1 VADNELDSLELK
13 IQANA
18 TQANN
23 ALDKLVKN
31 LENLSSSLGVINNAN
46 LAGFASGVKN
56 ITNAMQGIK
65 SVSTADFTRLSKGIQ
80 KISSVDT
87 AAINKA
93 STAMAYLGKSFNS
106 MQATNEATKQI
117 TELVTGIKQLGY
129 ASAAKAIDNIPKLSS
144 AMKQLMQELSKAPQV
159 SQNLIDMT
167 NALANLSRTGASS
180 GRAATSLS
188 KNFLN
193 VSSSANSATK
203 SSWSLASAFGKLY
216 ASYWLVFRAINKLGD
231 SINIASSLTEVEN
244 VVRTT
249 FGNYENLV
257 DDMAKTSIQDF
268 GMSELSVKQYSSR
281 FQAMGVAMGFS
292 QKKMADMSI
301 ELTKLT
307 ADMASFYDVEQS
319 DVARNLQAIF
329 TGETEP
335 LRKYGLDLTQATLKE
350 WALKNGLDANISS
363 MTQAEKT
370 MLRYKYVMANTVAAQ
385 GDFAKTADT
394 WHNQTVILKQSFQE
408 LAGIIGTSLINAFK
422 PFLSGLNFAM
432 TQVINFAETV
442 TNALGAIF
450 GWKFEVTNKGIAD
463 DWSDAA
469 DSADD
474 IADSTGNAAKN
485 VEKLNKGVRQ
495 FDELKLITTPDSS
508 SGNGKKGSGTGAAS
522 ADGASGGLVKVD
534 TIWKDYKSQIK
545 NLRELGE
552 YIGNTLTDTLNSIDW
567 DSVYAGARNFG
578 KGLADFLNGLI
589 SPELFG
595 AVGRTIAGALN
606 TAVYTA
612 LSFGETFDWENLGF
626 SIATGI
632 NQFFE
637 TFDFASTA
645 KAINKWVQGIY
656 DTIKTAIK
664 NIKWSK
670 VLEGIATLIGDVELK
685 TVAIIIGA
693 VLLKKYFKL
702 EIAKNILKGIATSI
716 SQSIAK
722 SLAAKMGVEIAQNAG
737 ISKALTAGIKKSIGN
752 IDYGGLSKTL
762 SSLMSTKLKATI
774 GIAGIAT
781 EFLTVATV
789 FEKIGEGA
797 NFTVG
802 MLAKVAAGAGVAAA
816 ALKLIGLSTPWTA
829 AIVGITGVVAAIA
842 GIGIGYAKAQSE
854 VVSANTIISDSV
866 LATAESLNSTIQS
879 SKDQLNSVG
888 DTYAGVKSVADKY
901 FELADNFDNL
911 TDSQK
916 EMLIAYANYIVEQC
930 PELADSIDTVTGE
943 FKGQKEEAYN
953 TISALEAYA
962 KAAAMQDVL
971 KDLYKQEI
979 DIGNQLKENNE
990 KYNKAESIIY
1000 EYVKE
1005 LTGMSKQAFDSAYEI
1020 SGLGDAFDVLSG
1032 LLDDPMRKTSDFTKT
1047 SYDLR
1052 KELGLNSQETW
1063 QLANDNRELKESYEK
1078 CENAIANAA
1087 TEAAN
1092 CKNEYNNLT
1101 QQQNDTADSS
1111 DNLRDT
1117 MQQNN
1122 EQIRESVQQ
1131 SMYDIE
1137 KNVAEKSGEST
1148 EDISNFYNKASETFS
1163 RLGVVGTDGGTKL
1176 YNGFTT
1182 TTSGLPG
1189 YNSAIFDNIQQ
1200 TAISKALDTGS
1211 KAGENLV
1218 DTYKKNI
1225 DGVPNTTAVAF
1236 LSIID
1241 AVNAGEI
1248 GSDVGADLM
1257 NNLADTISSKAWKV
1271 HDALTNAIQ
1280 TNYKLELET
1289 DGNYSTGDPFSTG
1302 FSRLNVKEIPK
1313 RAKGGYLPQK
1323 YSICIAGEN
1332 GIPEIAGTVGG
1343 KSAVAGGAEITG
1355 IKDSIYDTSQ
1365 REIALLRQQN
1375 QLLQGILNKDLSIS
1389 QNDIGSSARKYAR
1402 EYFKRTGKPAFDY

>member
-1 VADNELDSLELK
+1 MADNELDSLKLTIK
-13 IQANA
+13 ANA
-18 TQANN
+18 TDANN
-23 ALDKLVKN
+23 ALDKLVEN
-31 LENLSSSLGVINNAN
+31 LKNLSSSLGVINNVN
-46 LAGFASGVKN
+46 FSNFSNGVKN
-56 ITNAMQGIK
+56 ITDAMQGMK
-65 SVSTADFTRLSKGIQ
+65 NVSKADFTRLSEGMK
-80 KISSVDT
+80 KISSIDT

-93 STAMAYLGKSFNS
+93 SAAMTYLGKSFNS
-106 MQATNEATKQI
+106 MQATSEATKQI

-257 DDMAKTSIQDF
+257 DDMAKTSIRDF

-307 ADMASFYDVEQS
+307 ADMASFYDMEQS

-422 PFLSGLNFAM
+422 PFLSGLNFGM

-722 SLAAKMGVEIAQNAG
+722 SLATKMGVEIAQNAG

-842 GIGIGYAKAQSE
+842 GIGIGAAKAEKEIKDS
-854 VVSANTIISDSV
+854 SINISDTV
-866 LATAESLNSTIQS
+866 KQTAENLNSTIQS

-943 FKGQKEEAYN
+943 FKGQKDEVYN

-971 KDLYKQEI
+971 KDLYKQQF

-990 KYNKAESIIY
+990 KINKADEIIY
-1000 EYVKE
+1000 DYVKN
-1005 LTGMSKQAFDSAYEI
+1005 LTGMSRQAFNSTYEI
-1020 SGLGDAFDVLSG
+1020 SGLGDAFDVLTEI
-1032 LLDDPMRKTSDFTKT
+1032 LDKTKERTNGFKKTSE
-1047 SYDLR
+1047 DLR
-1052 KELGLNSQETW
+1052 NELGLNRKEVH
-1063 QLANDNRELKESYEK
+1063 ELTNNSVILENSYAK
-1078 CENAIANAA
+1078 ATNAIDDAA
-1087 TEAAN
+1087 TEAAV
-1092 CKNEYNNLT
+1092 CRNEYNKLT

-1148 EDISNFYNKASETFS
+1148 EDISNFYNKASETFG

-1218 DTYKKNI
+1218 DSYKENI

-1257 NNLADTISSKAWKV
+1257 NNLADTISSKAWEV

-1280 TNYKLELET
+1280 NSYKMELES
-1289 DGNYSTGDPFSTG
+1289 DDNYSAGDPLKSG
-1302 FSRLNVKEIPK
+1302 F
-1313 RAKGGYLPQK
+1313 AKIRIKGYADGGYLPQK
-1323 YSICIAGEN
+1323 YSIVMAGEN

>member
-1 VADNELDSLELK
+1 MADNELDSLKLTIK
-13 IQANA
+13 ANA
-18 TQANN
+18 TDANN
-23 ALDKLVKN
+23 ALDKLVEN
-31 LENLSSSLGVINNAN
+31 LKNLSSSLGVINNVN
-46 LAGFASGVKN
+46 FSNFSNGVKN
-56 ITNAMQGIK
+56 ITDAMQGMK
-65 SVSTADFTRLSKGIQ
+65 NVSKADFTRLSEGMK
-80 KISSVDT
+80 KISSIDT

-93 STAMAYLGKSFNS
+93 STAMAYLSKSFNS
-106 MQATNEATKQI
+106 MQATSEATKQI

-167 NALANLSRTGASS
+167 NALANLSRAGASS

-216 ASYWLVFRAINKLGD
+216 ASYWLVFRGISKLGD
-231 SINIASSLTEVEN
+231 SIDIASSLIEVEN

-257 DDMAKTSIQDF
+257 NDMAKTSIQDF

-307 ADMASFYDVEQS
+307 ADMASFYDMEQS

-508 SGNGKKGSGTGAAS
+508 GGNGKKGSGTGAAS

-589 SPELFG
+589 SPKLFG

-612 LSFGETFDWENLGF
+612 LSFGETLDWENLGF

-842 GIGIGYAKAQSE
+842 GIGIGAAKAEKEIKDS
-854 VVSANTIISDSV
+854 SINISDTV
-866 LATAESLNSTIQS
+866 KQTAENLNSTIQS

-888 DTYAGVKSVADKY
+888 DTYAGVKSIADKY

-943 FKGQKEEAYN
+943 FKGQKDEVYN

-971 KDLYKQEI
+971 KDLYKQQF

-990 KYNKAESIIY
+990 KINKADEIIY
-1000 EYVKE
+1000 DYVKN
-1005 LTGMSKQAFDSAYEI
+1005 LTGMSRQAFNSTYEI
-1020 SGLGDAFDVLSG
+1020 SGLGDAFDVLTEI
-1032 LLDDPMRKTSDFTKT
+1032 LDKTKERTNGFKKTSE
-1047 SYDLR
+1047 DLR
-1052 KELGLNSQETW
+1052 NELGLNRKEVH
-1063 QLANDNRELKESYEK
+1063 ELTNNSVILENSYAK
-1078 CENAIANAA
+1078 ATNAIDDAA
-1087 TEAAN
+1087 TEAAV
-1092 CKNEYNNLT
+1092 CRNEYNKLT

-1148 EDISNFYNKASETFS
+1148 EDISNFYNKASETFG

-1218 DTYKKNI
+1218 DSYKKNI

-1257 NNLADTISSKAWKV
+1257 NNLADTISSKAWEV

-1280 TNYKLELET
+1280 NSYKMELES
-1289 DGNYSTGDPFSTG
+1289 DDNYSAGDPLKSG
-1302 FSRLNVKEIPK
+1302 F
-1313 RAKGGYLPQK
+1313 AKIRIKGYADGGYLPQK
-1323 YSICIAGEN
+1323 YSIVMAGEN

>member
-1 VADNELDSLELK
+1 MADNELDSLKLTIK
-13 IQANA
+13 ANA
-18 TQANN
+18 TDANN
-23 ALDKLVKN
+23 ALDKLVEN
-31 LENLSSSLGVINNAN
+31 LKNLSSSLGVINNVN
-46 LAGFASGVKN
+46 FSNFSNGVKN
-56 ITNAMQGIK
+56 ITDAMQGMK
-65 SVSTADFTRLSKGIQ
+65 NVSKADFTRLSEGMK
-80 KISSVDT
+80 KISSIDT

-93 STAMAYLGKSFNS
+93 STAMAYLSKSFNS
-106 MQATNEATKQI
+106 MQATSEATKQI
-117 TELVTGIKQLGY
+117 TGLVTGIKQLGY

-257 DDMAKTSIQDF
+257 DDMAKTSIRDF

-307 ADMASFYDVEQS
+307 ADMASFYDMEQS

-422 PFLSGLNFAM
+422 PFLSGLNFGM

-589 SPELFG
+589 SPKLFG

-612 LSFGETFDWENLGF
+612 LSFGETLDWENLGF

-645 KAINKWVQGIY
+645 KAINRWVQGIY

-722 SLAAKMGVEIAQNAG
+722 SLATKMGVEIAQNAG

-842 GIGIGYAKAQSE
+842 GIGIGAAKAEKEIKDS
-854 VVSANTIISDSV
+854 SINISDTV
-866 LATAESLNSTIQS
+866 KQTAENLNSTIQS

-943 FKGQKEEAYN
+943 FKGQKDEVYN

-971 KDLYKQEI
+971 KDLYKQQF

-990 KYNKAESIIY
+990 KINKADEIIY
-1000 EYVKE
+1000 DYVKN
-1005 LTGMSKQAFDSAYEI
+1005 LTGMSRQAFNSTYEI
-1020 SGLGDAFDVLSG
+1020 SGLGDAFDVLTEI
-1032 LLDDPMRKTSDFTKT
+1032 LDKTKERTNGFKKTSE
-1047 SYDLR
+1047 DLR
-1052 KELGLNSQETW
+1052 NELGLNRKEVH
-1063 QLANDNRELKESYEK
+1063 ELTNNSVILENSYAK
-1078 CENAIANAA
+1078 ATNAIDDAA
-1087 TEAAN
+1087 TEAAV
-1092 CKNEYNNLT
+1092 CRNEYNKLT

-1148 EDISNFYNKASETFS
+1148 EDISNFYNKASETFG

-1218 DTYKKNI
+1218 DSYKENI

-1257 NNLADTISSKAWKV
+1257 NNLADTISSKAWEV

-1280 TNYKLELET
+1280 NSYKMELES
-1289 DGNYSTGDPFSTG
+1289 DDNYSAGDPLKSG
-1302 FSRLNVKEIPK
+1302 F
-1313 RAKGGYLPQK
+1313 AKIRIKGYADGGYLPQK
-1323 YSICIAGEN
+1323 YSIVMAGEN

>member
-1 VADNELDSLELK
+1 MADNELDSLKLTIK
-13 IQANA
+13 ANA
-18 TQANN
+18 TDANN
-23 ALDKLVKN
+23 ALDKLVEN
-31 LENLSSSLGVINNAN
+31 LKNLSSSLGVINNVN
-46 LAGFASGVKN
+46 FSNFSNGVKN
-56 ITNAMQGIK
+56 ITDAMQGMK
-65 SVSTADFTRLSKGIQ
+65 NVSKADFTRLSEGMK
-80 KISSVDT
+80 KISSIDT

-93 STAMAYLGKSFNS
+93 STAMTYLGKSFNS
-106 MQATNEATKQI
+106 MQATSEATKQI

-216 ASYWLVFRAINKLGD
+216 ASYWLVFRGISKLGD
-231 SINIASSLTEVEN
+231 SIDIASSLIEVEN

-257 DDMAKTSIQDF
+257 DSMAKTSIRDF

-307 ADMASFYDVEQS
+307 ADMASFYDMEQS

-589 SPELFG
+589 SPKLFG

-612 LSFGETFDWENLGF
+612 LSFGETLDWENLGF

-842 GIGIGYAKAQSE
+842 GIGIGAAKAEKEIKDS
-854 VVSANTIISDSV
+854 SINISDTV
-866 LATAESLNSTIQS
+866 KQTAENLNSTIQS

-888 DTYAGVKSVADKY
+888 DTYADVKSVADKY

-943 FKGQKEEAYN
+943 FKGQKDEVYN

-971 KDLYKQEI
+971 KDLYKQQF

-990 KYNKAESIIY
+990 KINKADEIIY
-1000 EYVKE
+1000 DYVKN
-1005 LTGMSKQAFDSAYEI
+1005 LTGMSRQAFNSTYEI
-1020 SGLGDAFDVLSG
+1020 SGLGDAFDVLTEI
-1032 LLDDPMRKTSDFTKT
+1032 LDKTKERTNGFKKTSE
-1047 SYDLR
+1047 DLR
-1052 KELGLNSQETW
+1052 NELGLNRKEVH
-1063 QLANDNRELKESYEK
+1063 ELTNNSVILENSYAK
-1078 CENAIANAA
+1078 ATNAIDDAA
-1087 TEAAN
+1087 TEAAV
-1092 CKNEYNNLT
+1092 CRNEYNKLT

-1148 EDISNFYNKASETFS
+1148 EDISNFYNKASETFG

-1280 TNYKLELET
+1280 NSYKMELES
-1289 DGNYSTGDPFSTG
+1289 DDNYSAGDPLKSG
-1302 FSRLNVKEIPK
+1302 F
-1313 RAKGGYLPQK
+1313 AKIRIKGYADGGYLPQK
-1323 YSICIAGEN
+1323 YSIVMAGEN

>member
-1 VADNELDSLELK
+1 MADNELDSLELK

-56 ITNAMQGIK
+56 ITNAMQGMK

-80 KISSVDT
+80 KISNIDT

-93 STAMAYLGKSFNS
+93 STAMTYLGKSFNS
-106 MQATNEATKQI
+106 MQATSEATKQI

-144 AMKQLMQELSKAPQV
+144 AMKQLMQELSKAPKV

-167 NALANLSRTGASS
+167 NALASLSRTGASS

-188 KNFLN
+188 KSFLN
-193 VSSSANSATK
+193 VSSSANMANK
-203 SSWSLASAFGKLY
+203 SSLSLASAFGKLY
-216 ASYWLVFRAINKLGD
+216 ASYWFVFRGIRKLGN

-249 FGNYENLV
+249 FGNYESLV
-257 DDMAKTSIQDF
+257 NEMAKTSIQDF

-292 QKKMADMSI
+292 QKEMANMSI

-307 ADMASFYDVEQS
+307 ADMASFYDMEQS
-319 DVARNLQAIF
+319 DVAKNLQAIF
-329 TGETEP
+329 TGEIAP
-335 LRKYGLDLTQATLKE
+335 LRKYGLDLTNATLKE
-350 WALKNGLDANISS
+350 WALKEGLDADISS

-370 MLRYKYVMANTVAAQ
+370 MLRYKYVMANTAAAQ
-385 GDFAKTADT
+385 GDFTRTAGT
-394 WHNQTVILKQSFQE
+394 WHNQATILKQSFQE
-408 LAGIIGTSLINAFK
+408 LAGIIGTSLINAIK
-422 PFLSGLNFAM
+422 PFLSGLNFVM

-442 TNALGAIF
+442 TNALGSIF

-463 DWSDAA
+463 DWSEAA

-485 VEKLNKGVRQ
+485 IEKLNKGVRQ
-495 FDELKLITTPDSS
+495 FDELKLITT
-508 SGNGKKGSGTGAAS
+508 SGSNSGSNNGNNSTGITNS
-522 ADGASGGLVKVD
+522 ASGGLVQVD
-534 TIWKDYKSQIK
+534 TIWKDYESQIK
-545 NLRELGE
+545 NLYELGE
-552 YIGNTLTDTLNSIDW
+552 YIGNALTDTINNIDW
-567 DSVYAGARNFG
+567 DNIYSGARNFG

-595 AVGRTIAGALN
+595 ATGRTIAGALN
-606 TAVYTA
+606 TTIYTA
-612 LSFGETFDWENLGF
+612 LSFAETFDWQNLGF
-626 SIATGI
+626 SIAMRV

-656 DTIKTAIK
+656 KTVKTAIK
-664 NIKWSK
+664 SITWSK
-670 VLEGIATLIGDVELK
+670 VLEGISTLIGDIELK
-685 TVAIIIGA
+685 TVSIVIGT

-702 EIAKNILKGIATSI
+702 EIAKNILKGIGTSI

-722 SLAAKMGVEIAQNAG
+722 SLASKMGVEIAQNAG

-762 SSLMSTKLKATI
+762 SSSMSTKLKSTI

-781 EFLTVATV
+781 EFLTIANV

-797 NFTVG
+797 DFTVG

-842 GIGIGYAKAQSE
+842 GIGIGYVKAQNE

-866 LATAESLNSTIQS
+866 RETTDNLNSTIQT
-879 SKDQLNSVG
+879 SKDQFNSVG

-901 FELADNFDNL
+901 FELADNFDSL

-916 EMLIAYANYIVEQC
+916 EMLIAYANYIVDEC
-930 PELADSIDTVTGE
+930 PELSNSINTVTGE
-943 FKGQKEEAYN
+943 FTGQKDEVYN
-953 TISALEAYA
+953 TIYALEAYA

-971 KDLYKQEI
+971 KDLYTQEY
-979 DIGNQLKENNE
+979 DIGKQLKENNE
-990 KYNKAESIIY
+990 KYKKAKNIIY

-1005 LTGMSKQAFDSAYEI
+1005 LTGMNEQAFDSAYEI
-1020 SGLGDAFDVLSG
+1020 NDLGEAFDVLSS

-1047 SYDLR
+1047 SHDLR
-1052 KELGLNSQETW
+1052 KELGLNSKEVQ
-1063 QLANDNRELKESYEK
+1063 QLANDNRELKNTYEQ
-1078 CENAIANAA
+1078 CENAISDAA
-1087 TEAAN
+1087 TEVAN
-1092 CKNEYNNLT
+1092 CKNEYNKLT
-1101 QQQNDTADSS
+1101 QQQNDVADSS

-1137 KNVAEKSGEST
+1137 KNVAEKSSEST

-1163 RLGVVGTDGGTKL
+1163 RLGAVGTDGGTKL
-1176 YNGFTT
+1176 YNGFTA

-1200 TAISKALDTGS
+1200 TAISKALDTGA

-1248 GSDVGADLM
+1248 GSGVGSELM
-1257 NNLADTISSKAWKV
+1257 NNLADTINSNKWKV
-1271 HDALTNAIQ
+1271 HEALTNAIQ
-1280 TNYKLELET
+1280 RSYKMELES
-1289 DGNYSTGDPFSTG
+1289 DDHYSAGDPLSSGFAKLRITG
-1302 FSRLNVKEIPK
+1302 FAN
-1313 RAKGGYLPQK
+1313 GGYLPQK
-1323 YSICIAGEN
+1323 YSIVMAGEN

-1355 IKDSIYDTSQ
+1355 IKDAVYDTSQ
-1365 REIALLRQQN
+1365 QEIALLRQQN
-1375 QLLQGILNKDLSIS
+1375 QLLQSILNKDLSIS
-1389 QNDIGSSARKYAR
+1389 QNDIGNSARKYAR
-1402 EYFKRTGKPAFDY
+1402 EYFNRTGKSAFDY

>member
-1 VADNELDSLELK
+1 MADNELDSLKLTIK
-13 IQANA
+13 ANA
-18 TQANN
+18 TDANN
-23 ALDKLVKN
+23 ALDKLVEN
-31 LENLSSSLGVINNAN
+31 LKNLSSSLGVINNVN
-46 LAGFASGVKN
+46 FSNFSNGVKN
-56 ITNAMQGIK
+56 ITDAMQGMK
-65 SVSTADFTRLSKGIQ
+65 NVSKADFTRLSEGMK

-106 MQATNEATKQI
+106 MQATSEATKQI

-193 VSSSANSATK
+193 VSSSENSATK

-231 SINIASSLTEVEN
+231 SIDIASSLIEVEN

-257 DDMAKTSIQDF
+257 NDMAKTSIQDF

-307 ADMASFYDVEQS
+307 ADMASFYDIEQS

-335 LRKYGLDLTQATLKE
+335 LRKYGLDLTEATLKE
-350 WALKNGLDANISS
+350 WALKEGLDANISS

-370 MLRYKYVMANTVAAQ
+370 MLRYKYVMANTAAAQ
-385 GDFAKTADT
+385 GDFARTADT

-508 SGNGKKGSGTGAAS
+508 SGGGKKGSGTGAAN
-522 ADGASGGLVKVD
+522 ADGASSGLVKVD

-645 KAINKWVQGIY
+645 KAINRWVQGIY

-816 ALKLIGLSTPWTA
+816 LKLIGLSTPWTA
-829 AIVGITGVVAAIA
+829 GIVGVTGLVAAIA
-842 GIGIGYAKAQSE
+842 GIGVGYAKAQAE

-866 LATAESLNSTIQS
+866 KQTAESLNSTIQS
-879 SKDQLNSVG
+879 SKDQYNSVG

-943 FKGQKEEAYN
+943 FKGQKDEVYN

-1020 SGLGDAFDVLSG
+1020 SGLGDAFDVLSS

-1047 SYDLR
+1047 SYNLR
-1052 KELGLNSQETW
+1052 KELGLNSEEVW
-1063 QLANDNRELKESYEK
+1063 NLANDNRELRATYEQ
-1078 CENAIANAA
+1078 CENAISNAA

-1092 CKNEYNNLT
+1092 CKNEYNRLT
-1101 QQQNDTADSS
+1101 QQQDDTADSS

-1148 EDISNFYNKASETFS
+1148 EDISNFYNKASETFG

-1218 DTYKKNI
+1218 DSYKENI

-1257 NNLADTISSKAWKV
+1257 NNLADTISSKAWEV

-1280 TNYKLELET
+1280 NSYKMELES
-1289 DGNYSTGDPFSTG
+1289 DDNYSAGDPMKSG
-1302 FSRLNVKEIPK
+1302 F
-1313 RAKGGYLPQK
+1313 AKIRIKGYADGGYLPQK
-1323 YSICIAGEN
+1323 YSIVMAGEN

>member
-1 VADNELDSLELK
+1 MADNELDSLKLTIK
-13 IQANA
+13 ANA
-18 TQANN
+18 TDANN
-23 ALDKLVKN
+23 ALDKLVEN
-31 LENLSSSLGVINNAN
+31 LKNLSSSLGVINNVN
-46 LAGFASGVKN
+46 FSNFLNGVKN
-56 ITNAMQGIK
+56 ITDAMQGMK
-65 SVSTADFTRLSKGIQ
+65 NVSKADFTRLSEGMK
-80 KISSVDT
+80 KISSIDT

-93 STAMAYLGKSFNS
+93 STAMTYLGKSFNS

-188 KNFLN
+188 KSFLN

-216 ASYWLVFRAINKLGD
+216 ASYWLVFRGISKLGD
-231 SINIASSLTEVEN
+231 SIDIASSLIEVEN

-257 DDMAKTSIQDF
+257 NDMAKTSIQDF

-307 ADMASFYDVEQS
+307 ADMASFYDIEQS

-508 SGNGKKGSGTGAAS
+508 SGNGKKGSGTGTAN

-567 DSVYAGARNFG
+567 DSVYAGAGNFG

-645 KAINKWVQGIY
+645 KAINRWVQGIY

-737 ISKALTAGIKKSIGN
+737 ISKALTAGIKKAVGN
-752 IDYGGLSKTL
+752 IDYGSISKTL
-762 SSLMSTKLKATI
+762 SSSMSTKLKATI

-781 EFLTVATV
+781 EFLTVASV

-797 NFTVG
+797 EFTVG

-829 AIVGITGVVAAIA
+829 AIVGVTGVVAAIA
-842 GIGIGYAKAQSE
+842 GIGIGAAKAEKEIKDS
-854 VVSANTIISDSV
+854 SINISDTV
-866 LATAESLNSTIQS
+866 KQTAENLNSTIQS

-888 DTYAGVKSVADKY
+888 DTYASVKSVADKY

-943 FKGQKEEAYN
+943 FKGQKDEVYN

-971 KDLYKQEI
+971 KDLYKQQF

-990 KYNKAESIIY
+990 KINKADEIIY
-1000 EYVKE
+1000 DYVKN
-1005 LTGMSKQAFDSAYEI
+1005 LTGMSRQAFNSTYGI
-1020 SGLGDAFDVLSG
+1020 SGLGDAFDVLTEI
-1032 LLDDPMRKTSDFTKT
+1032 LDKTKERTNGFKKTSE
-1047 SYDLR
+1047 DLR
-1052 KELGLNSQETW
+1052 NELGLNRKEVH
-1063 QLANDNRELKESYEK
+1063 ELTNNSVILENSYAK
-1078 CENAIANAA
+1078 ATNAIDDAA
-1087 TEAAN
+1087 TEAAV
-1092 CKNEYNNLT
+1092 CRNEYNKLT

-1148 EDISNFYNKASETFS
+1148 EDISNFYNKASETFG

-1218 DTYKKNI
+1218 DSYKKNI

-1257 NNLADTISSKAWKV
+1257 NNLADTISSKAWEV

-1280 TNYKLELET
+1280 NSYKMELES
-1289 DGNYSTGDPFSTG
+1289 DDNYSAGDPMKSG
-1302 FSRLNVKEIPK
+1302 F
-1313 RAKGGYLPQK
+1313 AKIRIKGYADGGYLPQK
-1323 YSICIAGEN
+1323 YSIVMAGEN

>member
-1 VADNELDSLELK
+1 MADNELDSLKLTIK
-13 IQANA
+13 ANA
-18 TQANN
+18 TDANN

-31 LENLSSSLGVINNAN
+31 LENLSGSLGVINNAN

-56 ITNAMQGIK
+56 ITNAMQGMK

-80 KISSVDT
+80 KISTIDT

-93 STAMAYLGKSFNS
+93 SAAMTYLSKSFNS
-106 MQATNEATKQI
+106 MQATSEATKQI
-117 TELVTGIKQLGY
+117 AELVTGIKQLGY

-144 AMKQLMQELSKAPQV
+144 AMKQLMQELSKTPQV

-231 SINIASSLTEVEN
+231 SIDIASSLIEVEN

-257 DDMAKTSIQDF
+257 NDMAKTSIRDF

-292 QKKMADMSI
+292 QKKMADMSV

-307 ADMASFYDVEQS
+307 ADMASFYDIEQS

-408 LAGIIGTSLINAFK
+408 LAGIIGTSLINALK

-432 TQVINFAETV
+432 TQVIDFAETV

-645 KAINKWVQGIY
+645 KAINRWVQGIY

-842 GIGIGYAKAQSE
+842 GIGIGAAKAEKEIKDS
-854 VVSANTIISDSV
+854 SINISDTV
-866 LATAESLNSTIQS
+866 KQTAENLNSTIQS

-888 DTYAGVKSVADKY
+888 DTYASVKSVADKY

-943 FKGQKEEAYN
+943 FKGQKDEVYN

-971 KDLYKQEI
+971 KDLYKQQF

-990 KYNKAESIIY
+990 KINKADEIIY
-1000 EYVKE
+1000 DYVKN
-1005 LTGMSKQAFDSAYEI
+1005 LTGMSRQAFNSTYEI
-1020 SGLGDAFDVLSG
+1020 SGLGDAFDVLTEI
-1032 LLDDPMRKTSDFTKT
+1032 LDKTKERTNGFKKTSE
-1047 SYDLR
+1047 DLR
-1052 KELGLNSQETW
+1052 NELGLNRKEVH
-1063 QLANDNRELKESYEK
+1063 ELTNNSVILENSYAK
-1078 CENAIANAA
+1078 ATNAIDDAA
-1087 TEAAN
+1087 TEAAV
-1092 CKNEYNNLT
+1092 CRNEYNKLT

-1200 TAISKALDTGS
+1200 TAISKALDTGL

-1218 DTYKKNI
+1218 DSYKKNI
-1225 DGVPNTTAVAF
+1225 DGVPNTAAVAF

-1257 NNLADTISSKAWKV
+1257 NNLADTISSKAWEV

-1280 TNYKLELET
+1280 NSYKMELES
-1289 DGNYSTGDPFSTG
+1289 DDNYSAGDPLKSG
-1302 FSRLNVKEIPK
+1302 F
-1313 RAKGGYLPQK
+1313 AKIRIKGYADGGYLPQK
-1323 YSICIAGEN
+1323 YSIVMAGEN

>member
-1 VADNELDSLELK
+1 MADNELDSLKLTIK
-13 IQANA
+13 ANA
-18 TQANN
+18 TDANN
-23 ALDKLVKN
+23 ALDKLVEN
-31 LENLSSSLGVINNAN
+31 LKNLSSSLGVINNVN
-46 LAGFASGVKN
+46 FSNFSNGVKN
-56 ITNAMQGIK
+56 ITDAMQGMK
-65 SVSTADFTRLSKGIQ
+65 NVSKADFTRLSEGMK

-93 STAMAYLGKSFNS
+93 STAMTYLGKSFNS
-106 MQATNEATKQI
+106 MQATSEATKQI

-231 SINIASSLTEVEN
+231 SIDIASSLIEVEN

-257 DDMAKTSIQDF
+257 NDMAKTSIQDF

-508 SGNGKKGSGTGAAS
+508 GGNGKKGSGTGAAS

-842 GIGIGYAKAQSE
+842 GIGIGAAKAEKEIKDS
-854 VVSANTIISDSV
+854 SINISDTV
-866 LATAESLNSTIQS
+866 KQTAENLNSTIQS

-943 FKGQKEEAYN
+943 FKGQKDEVYN

-971 KDLYKQEI
+971 KDLYKQQF

-990 KYNKAESIIY
+990 KINKADEIIY
-1000 EYVKE
+1000 DYVKN
-1005 LTGMSKQAFDSAYEI
+1005 LTGMSRQAFNSTYEI
-1020 SGLGDAFDVLSG
+1020 SGLGDAFDVLTEI
-1032 LLDDPMRKTSDFTKT
+1032 LDKTKERTNGFKKTSE
-1047 SYDLR
+1047 DLR
-1052 KELGLNSQETW
+1052 NELGLNRKEVH
-1063 QLANDNRELKESYEK
+1063 ELTNNSVILENSYAK
-1078 CENAIANAA
+1078 ATNAIDDAA
-1087 TEAAN
+1087 TEAAV
-1092 CKNEYNNLT
+1092 CRNEYNKLT

-1148 EDISNFYNKASETFS
+1148 EDISNFYNKASETFG

-1218 DTYKKNI
+1218 DSYKENI

-1257 NNLADTISSKAWKV
+1257 NNLADTISSKAWEV

-1280 TNYKLELET
+1280 NSYKMELES
-1289 DGNYSTGDPFSTG
+1289 DDNYSAGDPMKSG
-1302 FSRLNVKEIPK
+1302 F
-1313 RAKGGYLPQK
+1313 AKIRIKGYADGGYLPQK
-1323 YSICIAGEN
+1323 YSIVMAGEN

>member
-1 VADNELDSLELK
+1 MADNELDSLKLTIK
-13 IQANA
+13 ANA
-18 TQANN
+18 TDANN
-23 ALDKLVKN
+23 ALDKLVEN
-31 LENLSSSLGVINNAN
+31 LKNLSSSLGVINNVN
-46 LAGFASGVKN
+46 FSNFLNGVKN
-56 ITNAMQGIK
+56 ITDAMQGMK
-65 SVSTADFTRLSKGIQ
+65 NVSKADFTRLSEGMK
-80 KISSVDT
+80 KISSIDT

-93 STAMAYLGKSFNS
+93 STAMTYLGKSFNS

-188 KNFLN
+188 KSFLN

-216 ASYWLVFRAINKLGD
+216 ASYWLVFRGISKLGD
-231 SINIASSLTEVEN
+231 SIDIASSLIEVEN

-257 DDMAKTSIQDF
+257 NDMAKTSIQDF

-307 ADMASFYDVEQS
+307 ADMASFYDIEQS

-508 SGNGKKGSGTGAAS
+508 SGNGKKGSGTGTAN

-645 KAINKWVQGIY
+645 KAINRWVQGIY

-737 ISKALTAGIKKSIGN
+737 ISKALTAGIKKAVGN
-752 IDYGGLSKTL
+752 IDYGSISKTL
-762 SSLMSTKLKATI
+762 SSSMSTKLKATI

-781 EFLTVATV
+781 EFLTVASV

-797 NFTVG
+797 EFTVG

-829 AIVGITGVVAAIA
+829 AIVGVTGVVAAIA
-842 GIGIGYAKAQSE
+842 GIGIGAAKAEKEIKDS
-854 VVSANTIISDSV
+854 SINISDTV
-866 LATAESLNSTIQS
+866 KQTAENLNSTIQS

-888 DTYAGVKSVADKY
+888 DTYASVKSVADKY

-943 FKGQKEEAYN
+943 FKGQKDEVYN

-971 KDLYKQEI
+971 KDLYKQQF

-990 KYNKAESIIY
+990 KINKADEIIY
-1000 EYVKE
+1000 DYVKN
-1005 LTGMSKQAFDSAYEI
+1005 LTGMSRQAFNSTYEI
-1020 SGLGDAFDVLSG
+1020 SGLGDAFDVLTEI
-1032 LLDDPMRKTSDFTKT
+1032 LDKTKERTNGFKKTSE
-1047 SYDLR
+1047 DLR
-1052 KELGLNSQETW
+1052 NELGLNRKEVH
-1063 QLANDNRELKESYEK
+1063 ELTNNSVILENSYAK
-1078 CENAIANAA
+1078 ATNAIDDAA
-1087 TEAAN
+1087 TEAAV
-1092 CKNEYNNLT
+1092 CRNEYNKLT

-1148 EDISNFYNKASETFS
+1148 EDISNFYNKASETFG

-1218 DTYKKNI
+1218 DSYKKNI

-1257 NNLADTISSKAWKV
+1257 NNLADTISSKAWEV

-1280 TNYKLELET
+1280 NSYKMELES
-1289 DGNYSTGDPFSTG
+1289 DDNYSAGDPIKSG
-1302 FSRLNVKEIPK
+1302 F
-1313 RAKGGYLPQK
+1313 AKIRIKGYADGGYLPQK
-1323 YSICIAGEN
+1323 YSIVMAGEN

>member
-1 VADNELDSLELK
+1 MADNELDSLKLTIK
-13 IQANA
+13 ANA
-18 TQANN
+18 TDANN
-23 ALDKLVKN
+23 ALDKLVEN
-31 LENLSSSLGVINNAN
+31 LKNLSSSLGVINNVN
-46 LAGFASGVKN
+46 FSNFSNGVKN
-56 ITNAMQGIK
+56 ITDAMQGMK
-65 SVSTADFTRLSKGIQ
+65 NVSKADFTRLSEGMK
-80 KISSVDT
+80 KISSIDT

-93 STAMAYLGKSFNS
+93 STAMAYLSKSFNS
-106 MQATNEATKQI
+106 MQATSEATKQI

-144 AMKQLMQELSKAPQV
+144 AMKQLMQELSKVPQV

-231 SINIASSLTEVEN
+231 SIDIASSLIEVEN

-257 DDMAKTSIQDF
+257 NDMAKTSIQDF

-307 ADMASFYDVEQS
+307 ADMASFYDMEQS

-474 IADSTGNAAKN
+474 IAESTGNAAKN

-508 SGNGKKGSGTGAAS
+508 GGNGKKGSGTGAAS

-589 SPELFG
+589 SPKLFG

-612 LSFGETFDWENLGF
+612 LSFGETLDWENLGF

-842 GIGIGYAKAQSE
+842 GIGIGAAKAEKEIKDS
-854 VVSANTIISDSV
+854 SINISDTV
-866 LATAESLNSTIQS
+866 KQTAENLNSTIQS

-943 FKGQKEEAYN
+943 FKGQKDEVFN

-971 KDLYKQEI
+971 KDLYKQQF

-990 KYNKAESIIY
+990 KINKADEIIY
-1000 EYVKE
+1000 DYVKN
-1005 LTGMSKQAFDSAYEI
+1005 LTGMSRQAFNSTYEI
-1020 SGLGDAFDVLSG
+1020 SGLGDAFDVLTET
-1032 LLDDPMRKTSDFTKT
+1032 LDKTKERTNGFKKTSE
-1047 SYDLR
+1047 DLR
-1052 KELGLNSQETW
+1052 NELGLNRKEVH
-1063 QLANDNRELKESYEK
+1063 ELTNNSVILENSYAK
-1078 CENAIANAA
+1078 ATNAIDDAA
-1087 TEAAN
+1087 TEAAV
-1092 CKNEYNNLT
+1092 CRNEYNKLT

-1200 TAISKALDTGS
+1200 TAISKALDTGL

-1218 DTYKKNI
+1218 DSYKENI

-1280 TNYKLELET
+1280 NSYKMELES
-1289 DGNYSTGDPFSTG
+1289 DDNYSAGDPLKSG
-1302 FSRLNVKEIPK
+1302 F
-1313 RAKGGYLPQK
+1313 AKIRIKGYADGGYLPQK
-1323 YSICIAGEN
+1323 YSIVMAGEN

>member
-1 VADNELDSLELK
+1 MADNELDSLELK

-31 LENLSSSLGVINNAN
+31 LENLSGSLGVINTAN
-46 LAGFASGVKN
+46 FAGFASGVRN
-56 ITNAMQGIK
+56 ITNAMQGMK
-65 SVSTADFTRLSKGIQ
+65 SVGTADFTRLSKGIQ
-80 KISSVDT
+80 KISSIDT
-87 AAINKA
+87 ESINKA
-93 STAMAYLGKSFNS
+93 STAMTYLSKSFNS
-106 MQATNEATKQI
+106 MQATSEATKQI
-117 TELVTGIKQLGY
+117 AELVNGIRQLGY
-129 ASAAKAIDNIPKLSS
+129 SSATKAIENIPKLST
-144 AMKQLMQELSKAPQV
+144 AMKQLMQELSKAPKV

-188 KNFLN
+188 KSFLN
-193 VSSSANSATK
+193 VSSSANTASK

-216 ASYWLVFRAINKLGD
+216 ASYWLVFRGINKLGD
-231 SINIASSLTEVEN
+231 SINIASSLVEVEN

-249 FGNYENLV
+249 FGNYESLV

-292 QKKMADMSI
+292 QRKMADMSV

-307 ADMASFYDVEQS
+307 ADMASFYDIDQA

-350 WALKNGLDANISS
+350 WALKQGLDADISS

-370 MLRYKYVMANTVAAQ
+370 MLRYQYVMANTAAAQ
-385 GDFAKTADT
+385 GDFAKTSDT

-422 PFLSGLNFAM
+422 PFLSGLNYVM

-442 TNALGAIF
+442 TNALGSIF

-485 VEKLNKGVRQ
+485 VEKLNKGIRQ

-508 SGNGKKGSGTGAAS
+508 GGSGKGNSGAGAAN
-522 ADGASGGLVKVD
+522 ANGASGGLVQVD

-552 YIGNTLTDTLNSIDW
+552 YIGNTLTDTLNNIDW
-567 DSVYAGARNFG
+567 DSVYSGARNFG

-595 AVGRTIAGALN
+595 AVGRTVAGALN
-606 TAVYTA
+606 TAIYSA
-612 LSFGETFDWENLGF
+612 LSFEETFDWENLGF
-626 SIATGI
+626 SIATAI

-637 TFDFASTA
+637 TFDFTSTA
-645 KAINKWVQGIY
+645 KAINKWVQSLYTAFG
-656 DTIKTAIK
+656 TSIKTV
-664 NIKWSK
+664 KWSE
-670 VLEGIATLIGDVELK
+670 VLSGIWKLLSNIELK
-685 TVAIIIGA
+685 TVAIVIGT

-722 SLAAKMGVEIAQNAG
+722 SLAEKMGVEIAQNAG
-737 ISKALTAGIKKSIGN
+737 ISKALTVGIKKAVGN
-752 IDYGGLSKTL
+752 IDYGSISKTL
-762 SSLMSTKLKATI
+762 SSSMSTKLKATI

-781 EFLTVATV
+781 EFLTVASV

-797 NFTVG
+797 EFTVG

-829 AIVGITGVVAAIA
+829 AVVGVTGLVAAIA
-842 GIGIGYAKAQSE
+842 GIGVGYAKAQAE

-866 LATAESLNSTIQS
+866 KQTAESLNSTIQS
-879 SKDQLNSVG
+879 SKDQYNSVG
-888 DTYAGVKSVADKY
+888 ETYAGVKSVADKY
-901 FELADNFDNL
+901 FELADNFENL
-911 TDSQK
+911 TDSQR

-943 FKGQKEEAYN
+943 FRGQKDEVYN

-971 KDLYKQEI
+971 KDLYKQEFE
-979 DIGNQLKENNE
+979 IGNQLKENNE
-990 KYNKAESIIY
+990 KYENAESIIY
-1000 EYVKE
+1000 EYVKK
-1005 LTGMSKQAFDSAYEI
+1005 LTGMSEQAFNSAYEI
-1020 SGLGDAFDVLSG
+1020 SSLGDAFDVLSS

-1047 SYDLR
+1047 SYNLR
-1052 KELGLNSQETW
+1052 KELGLNSEEVW
-1063 QLANDNRELKESYEK
+1063 NLANDNRELRKTYEQ
-1078 CENAIANAA
+1078 CENAISNAA

-1092 CKNEYNNLT
+1092 CKNEYNRLT
-1101 QQQNDTADSS
+1101 QQQDDTADSS
-1111 DNLRDT
+1111 NNLRDK
-1117 MQQNN
+1117 MQENN
-1122 EQIRESVQQ
+1122 EQIRQSVQE

-1137 KNVAEKSGEST
+1137 KNVSEKSREST
-1148 EDISNFYNKASETFS
+1148 EDISIFYNKASETFG
-1163 RLGVVGTDGGTKL
+1163 RLGAVGTDGGTKL
-1176 YNGFTT
+1176 YNGFATS
-1182 TTSGLPG
+1182 TSGLPG

-1200 TAISKALDTGS
+1200 TAISKALATGS

-1218 DTYKKNI
+1218 ENYKKNV

-1241 AVNAGEI
+1241 AVNSGAI
-1248 GSDVGADLM
+1248 GSNIGAELM
-1257 NNLADTISSKAWKV
+1257 NNLADTISSKAWEV
-1271 HDALTNAIQ
+1271 HEALTDAIQ
-1280 TNYKLELET
+1280 SNYRVSLES
-1289 DGNYSTGDPFSTG
+1289 DGNHSTGDPMTTG
-1302 FSRLNVKEIPK
+1302 F
-1313 RAKGGYLPQK
+1313 AKLRVSAFANGGYLPQS
-1323 YSICIAGEN
+1323 YSLVIAGEN

-1355 IKDSIYDTSQ
+1355 IKDAVYDTSQ
-1365 REIALLRQQN
+1365 QEIALLRQQN
-1375 QLLQGILNKDLSIS
+1375 QLLQGILNKKFGIT
-1389 QNDIGSSARKYAR
+1389 QNEIGDSARKYAR
-1402 EYFKRTGKPAFDY
+1402 EYFNRTGRPAYDY

>member
-1 VADNELDSLELK
+1 MADNELDSLKLTIK
-13 IQANA
+13 ANA
-18 TQANN
+18 TDANN
-23 ALDKLVKN
+23 ALDKLVEN
-31 LENLSSSLGVINNAN
+31 LKNLSSSLGVINNVN
-46 LAGFASGVKN
+46 FSNFLNGVKN
-56 ITNAMQGIK
+56 ITDAMQGMK
-65 SVSTADFTRLSKGIQ
+65 NVSKADFTRLSEGMK
-80 KISSVDT
+80 KISSIDT

-93 STAMAYLGKSFNS
+93 STAMTYLGKSFNS

-188 KNFLN
+188 KSFLN

-216 ASYWLVFRAINKLGD
+216 ASYWLVFRGISKLGD
-231 SINIASSLTEVEN
+231 SIDIASSLIEVEN

-257 DDMAKTSIQDF
+257 NDMAKTSIQDF

-307 ADMASFYDVEQS
+307 ADMASFYDIEQS

-508 SGNGKKGSGTGAAS
+508 SGNGKKGSGTGTAN

-567 DSVYAGARNFG
+567 DSVYAGAGNFG

-645 KAINKWVQGIY
+645 KAINRWVQGIY

-737 ISKALTAGIKKSIGN
+737 ISKALTAGIKKAVGN
-752 IDYGGLSKTL
+752 IDYGSISKTL
-762 SSLMSTKLKATI
+762 SSSMSTKLKATI

-781 EFLTVATV
+781 EFLTVASV

-797 NFTVG
+797 EFTVG

-829 AIVGITGVVAAIA
+829 AIVGVTGVVAAIA
-842 GIGIGYAKAQSE
+842 GIGIGAAKAEKEIKDS
-854 VVSANTIISDSV
+854 SINISDTV
-866 LATAESLNSTIQS
+866 KQTAENLNSTIQS

-888 DTYAGVKSVADKY
+888 DTYASVKSVADKY

-943 FKGQKEEAYN
+943 FKGQKDEVYN

-971 KDLYKQEI
+971 KDLYKQQF

-990 KYNKAESIIY
+990 KINKADEIIY
-1000 EYVKE
+1000 DYVKN
-1005 LTGMSKQAFDSAYEI
+1005 LTGMSRQAFNSTYGI
-1020 SGLGDAFDVLSG
+1020 SGLGDAFDVLTEI
-1032 LLDDPMRKTSDFTKT
+1032 LDKTKERTNGFKKTSE
-1047 SYDLR
+1047 DLR
-1052 KELGLNSQETW
+1052 NELGLNRKEVH
-1063 QLANDNRELKESYEK
+1063 ELTNNSVILENSYAK
-1078 CENAIANAA
+1078 ATNAIDDAA
-1087 TEAAN
+1087 TEAAV
-1092 CKNEYNNLT
+1092 CRNEYNKLT

-1148 EDISNFYNKASETFS
+1148 EDISNFYNKASETFG

-1218 DTYKKNI
+1218 DSYKKNI

-1236 LSIID
+1236 LSIIG

-1257 NNLADTISSKAWKV
+1257 NNLADTISSKAWEV

-1280 TNYKLELET
+1280 NSYKMELES
-1289 DGNYSTGDPFSTG
+1289 DDNYSAGDPMKSG
-1302 FSRLNVKEIPK
+1302 F
-1313 RAKGGYLPQK
+1313 AKIRIKGYADGGYLPQK
-1323 YSICIAGEN
+1323 YSIVMAGEN

>member
-1 VADNELDSLELK
+1 MADNELDSLELK
-13 IQANA
+13 IKANA
-18 TQANN
+18 TDANN
-23 ALDKLVKN
+23 ALDKLVEN
-31 LENLSSSLGVINNAN
+31 LKNLSSSLGVINNVN
-46 LAGFASGVKN
+46 FLNFSNGVKN
-56 ITNAMQGIK
+56 ITNAMQGMK

-80 KISSVDT
+80 KISTIDT

-93 STAMAYLGKSFNS
+93 STAMAYLSKSFNS
-106 MQATNEATKQI
+106 MQATSEATKQI

-144 AMKQLMQELSKAPQV
+144 AMKQLMQELAKAPQV

-216 ASYWLVFRAINKLGD
+216 ASYWLVFRGISKLGD
-231 SINIASSLTEVEN
+231 SIDIASSLIEVEN

-257 DDMAKTSIQDF
+257 NDMAKTSIQDF

-307 ADMASFYDVEQS
+307 ADMASFYDMEQS

-422 PFLSGLNFAM
+422 PFLSGLNFGM

-842 GIGIGYAKAQSE
+842 GIGIGAAKAEKEIKDS
-854 VVSANTIISDSV
+854 SINISDTV
-866 LATAESLNSTIQS
+866 KQTAENLNSTIQS

-888 DTYAGVKSVADKY
+888 DTYADIKSVADKY

-943 FKGQKEEAYN
+943 FKGQKDEVYN

-971 KDLYKQEI
+971 KDLYKQQF

-990 KYNKAESIIY
+990 KINEADEIIY
-1000 EYVKE
+1000 DYVKN
-1005 LTGMSKQAFDSAYEI
+1005 LTGMSRQAFNSTYEI
-1020 SGLGDAFDVLSG
+1020 SGLGDAFDVLTEI
-1032 LLDDPMRKTSDFTKT
+1032 LDKTKERTNGFKKTSE
-1047 SYDLR
+1047 DLR
-1052 KELGLNSQETW
+1052 NELGLNRKEVH
-1063 QLANDNRELKESYEK
+1063 ELTNNSVILENSYAK
-1078 CENAIANAA
+1078 ATNAIDDAA
-1087 TEAAN
+1087 TEAAV
-1092 CKNEYNNLT
+1092 CRNEYNKLT

-1148 EDISNFYNKASETFS
+1148 EDISNFYNKASETFG

-1218 DTYKKNI
+1218 DSYKENI

-1257 NNLADTISSKAWKV
+1257 NNLADTISSKAWEV

-1280 TNYKLELET
+1280 NSYKMELES
-1289 DGNYSTGDPFSTG
+1289 DDNYSAGDPLKSG
-1302 FSRLNVKEIPK
+1302 F
-1313 RAKGGYLPQK
+1313 AKIRIKGYADGGYLPQK
-1323 YSICIAGEN
+1323 YSIVMAGEN

>member
-1 VADNELDSLELK
+1 MADNELDSLKLTIK
-13 IQANA
+13 ANA
-18 TQANN
+18 TDANN
-23 ALDKLVKN
+23 ALDKLVEN
-31 LENLSSSLGVINNAN
+31 LKNLSSSLGIINNVN
-46 LAGFASGVKN
+46 FSNFLNGVKN
-56 ITNAMQGIK
+56 ITDAMQGMK
-65 SVSTADFTRLSKGIQ
+65 NVSKADFTRLSEGMK
-80 KISSVDT
+80 KISSIDT

-93 STAMAYLGKSFNS
+93 STAMTYLGKSFNS

-144 AMKQLMQELSKAPQV
+144 TMKQLMQELSKAPQV

-216 ASYWLVFRAINKLGD
+216 ASYWLVFRGISKLGD
-231 SINIASSLTEVEN
+231 SIDIASSLIEVEN

-257 DDMAKTSIQDF
+257 NDMAKTSIQDF

-307 ADMASFYDVEQS
+307 ADMASFYDMEQS

-842 GIGIGYAKAQSE
+842 GIGIGAAKAEKEIKDS
-854 VVSANTIISDSV
+854 SINISDTV
-866 LATAESLNSTIQS
+866 KQTAENLNSTIQS

-943 FKGQKEEAYN
+943 FKGQKDEVYN

-971 KDLYKQEI
+971 KDLYKQQF

-990 KYNKAESIIY
+990 KINKADEIIY
-1000 EYVKE
+1000 DYVKN
-1005 LTGMSKQAFDSAYEI
+1005 LTGMSRQAFNSTYEI
-1020 SGLGDAFDVLSG
+1020 SGLGDAFDVLTEI
-1032 LLDDPMRKTSDFTKT
+1032 LDKTKERTNGFKKTSE
-1047 SYDLR
+1047 DLR
-1052 KELGLNSQETW
+1052 NELGLNRKEVH
-1063 QLANDNRELKESYEK
+1063 ELTNNSVILENSYAK
-1078 CENAIANAA
+1078 ATNAIDDAA
-1087 TEAAN
+1087 TEAAV
-1092 CKNEYNNLT
+1092 CRNEYNKLT

-1148 EDISNFYNKASETFS
+1148 EDISNFYNKASETFG

-1218 DTYKKNI
+1218 DSYKKNI

-1257 NNLADTISSKAWKV
+1257 NNLADTISSKAWEV

-1280 TNYKLELET
+1280 NSYKMELES
-1289 DGNYSTGDPFSTG
+1289 DDNYSAGDPMKSG
-1302 FSRLNVKEIPK
+1302 F
-1313 RAKGGYLPQK
+1313 AKIRIKGYADGGYLPQK
-1323 YSICIAGEN
+1323 YSIVMAGEN

>member
-1 VADNELDSLELK
+1 MADNELDSLKLTIK
-13 IQANA
+13 ANA
-18 TQANN
+18 TDANN
-23 ALDKLVKN
+23 ALYKLVEN
-31 LENLSSSLGVINNAN
+31 LKNLSSSLGVINNVN
-46 LAGFASGVKN
+46 FSNFSNGVKN
-56 ITNAMQGIK
+56 ITDAMQGMK
-65 SVSTADFTRLSKGIQ
+65 NVSKADFTRLSEGMK
-80 KISSVDT
+80 KISSIDT

-93 STAMAYLGKSFNS
+93 STAMTYLGKSFNS
-106 MQATNEATKQI
+106 MQATSEATKQI

-144 AMKQLMQELSKAPQV
+144 AMKQLMQELSKVPQV

-231 SINIASSLTEVEN
+231 SIDIASSLIEVEN

-257 DDMAKTSIQDF
+257 NDMAKTSIQDF

-307 ADMASFYDVEQS
+307 ADMASFYDMEQS

-508 SGNGKKGSGTGAAS
+508 GGNDKKGSGTGAAS

-842 GIGIGYAKAQSE
+842 GIGIGAAKAEKEIKDS
-854 VVSANTIISDSV
+854 SINISDTV
-866 LATAESLNSTIQS
+866 KQTAENLNSTIQS

-943 FKGQKEEAYN
+943 FKGQKDEVYN

-971 KDLYKQEI
+971 KDLYKQQF

-990 KYNKAESIIY
+990 KINKADEIIY
-1000 EYVKE
+1000 DYVKN
-1005 LTGMSKQAFDSAYEI
+1005 LTGMSRQAFNSTYEI
-1020 SGLGDAFDVLSG
+1020 SGLGDAFDVLTEI
-1032 LLDDPMRKTSDFTKT
+1032 LDKTKERTNGFKKTSE
-1047 SYDLR
+1047 DLR
-1052 KELGLNSQETW
+1052 NELGLNRKEVH
-1063 QLANDNRELKESYEK
+1063 ELTNNSVILENSYAK
-1078 CENAIANAA
+1078 ATNAIDDAA
-1087 TEAAN
+1087 TEAAV
-1092 CKNEYNNLT
+1092 CRNEYNKLT
-1101 QQQNDTADSS
+1101 QQQDETADSS
-1111 DNLRDT
+1111 NNLRDT

-1148 EDISNFYNKASETFS
+1148 EDISNFYNKASETFG
-1163 RLGVVGTDGGTKL
+1163 RFGVVGTDGGTKL

-1280 TNYKLELET
+1280 NSYKMELES
-1289 DGNYSTGDPFSTG
+1289 DDNYSAGDPLKSG
-1302 FSRLNVKEIPK
+1302 F
-1313 RAKGGYLPQK
+1313 AKIRIKGYADGGYLPQK
-1323 YSICIAGEN
+1323 YSIVMAGEN

>member
-1 VADNELDSLELK
+1 VADNELDSLKLTIK
-13 IQANA
+13 ANA
-18 TQANN
+18 TDANN
-23 ALDKLVKN
+23 ALDKLVEN
-31 LENLSSSLGVINNAN
+31 LKNLSSSLGVINNVN
-46 LAGFASGVKN
+46 FSNFLNGVKN
-56 ITNAMQGIK
+56 ITDAMQGMK
-65 SVSTADFTRLSKGIQ
+65 NVSKADFTRLSEGMK
-80 KISSVDT
+80 KISSIDT

-93 STAMAYLGKSFNS
+93 STAMTYLGKSFNS

-188 KNFLN
+188 KSFLN

-216 ASYWLVFRAINKLGD
+216 ASYWLVFRGISKLGD
-231 SINIASSLTEVEN
+231 SIDIASSLIEVEN

-257 DDMAKTSIQDF
+257 NDMAKTSIQDF

-307 ADMASFYDVEQS
+307 ADMASFYDIEQS

-508 SGNGKKGSGTGAAS
+508 SGNGKKGSGTGTAN

-567 DSVYAGARNFG
+567 DSVYAGAGNFG

-645 KAINKWVQGIY
+645 KAINRWVQGIY

-737 ISKALTAGIKKSIGN
+737 ISKALTAGIKKAVGN
-752 IDYGGLSKTL
+752 IDYGSISKTL
-762 SSLMSTKLKATI
+762 SSSMSTKLKATI

-781 EFLTVATV
+781 EFLTVASV

-797 NFTVG
+797 EFTVG

-829 AIVGITGVVAAIA
+829 AIVGVTGVVAAIA
-842 GIGIGYAKAQSE
+842 GIGIGAAKAEKEIKDS
-854 VVSANTIISDSV
+854 SINISDTV
-866 LATAESLNSTIQS
+866 KQTAENLNSTIQS

-888 DTYAGVKSVADKY
+888 DTYASVKSVADKY

-943 FKGQKEEAYN
+943 FKGQKDEVYN

-971 KDLYKQEI
+971 KDLYKQQF

-990 KYNKAESIIY
+990 KINKADEIIY
-1000 EYVKE
+1000 DYVKN
-1005 LTGMSKQAFDSAYEI
+1005 LTGMSRQAFNSTYGI
-1020 SGLGDAFDVLSG
+1020 SGLGDAFDVLTEI
-1032 LLDDPMRKTSDFTKT
+1032 LDKTKERTNGFKKTSE
-1047 SYDLR
+1047 DLR
-1052 KELGLNSQETW
+1052 NELGLNRKEVH
-1063 QLANDNRELKESYEK
+1063 ELTNNSVILENSYAK
-1078 CENAIANAA
+1078 ATNAIDDAA
-1087 TEAAN
+1087 TEAAV
-1092 CKNEYNNLT
+1092 CRNEYNKLT

-1148 EDISNFYNKASETFS
+1148 EDISNFYNKASETFG

-1218 DTYKKNI
+1218 DSYKKNI

-1257 NNLADTISSKAWKV
+1257 NNLADTISSKAWEV

-1280 TNYKLELET
+1280 NSYKMELES
-1289 DGNYSTGDPFSTG
+1289 DDNYSAGDPMKSG
-1302 FSRLNVKEIPK
+1302 F
-1313 RAKGGYLPQK
+1313 AKIRIKGYADGGYLPQK
-1323 YSICIAGEN
+1323 YSIVMAGEN

>member
-1 VADNELDSLELK
+1 
-13 IQANA
+13 
-18 TQANN
+18 
-23 ALDKLVKN
+23 
-31 LENLSSSLGVINNAN
+31 
-46 LAGFASGVKN
+46 
-56 ITNAMQGIK
+56 
-65 SVSTADFTRLSKGIQ
+65 
-80 KISSVDT
+80 
-87 AAINKA
+87 
-93 STAMAYLGKSFNS
+93 
-106 MQATNEATKQI
+106 
-117 TELVTGIKQLGY
+117 
-129 ASAAKAIDNIPKLSS
+129 
-144 AMKQLMQELSKAPQV
+144 
-159 SQNLIDMT
+159 
-167 NALANLSRTGASS
+167 
-180 GRAATSLS
+180 
-188 KNFLN
+188 
-193 VSSSANSATK
+193 
-203 SSWSLASAFGKLY
+203 
-216 ASYWLVFRAINKLGD
+216 
-231 SINIASSLTEVEN
+231 
-244 VVRTT
+244 
-249 FGNYENLV
+249 
-257 DDMAKTSIQDF
+257 
-268 GMSELSVKQYSSR
+268 
-281 FQAMGVAMGFS
+281 
-292 QKKMADMSI
+292 
-301 ELTKLT
+301 
-307 ADMASFYDVEQS
+307 
-319 DVARNLQAIF
+319 
-329 TGETEP
+329 
-335 LRKYGLDLTQATLKE
+335 
-350 WALKNGLDANISS
+350 
-363 MTQAEKT
+363 
-370 MLRYKYVMANTVAAQ
+370 MANTVAAQ

-474 IADSTGNAAKN
+474 IAESTGNAAKN

-508 SGNGKKGSGTGAAS
+508 GGNGKKGSGTGAAS

-552 YIGNTLTDTLNSIDW
+552 YIGNTLTDTLNSINW

-606 TAVYTA
+606 TAIYAA
-612 LSFGETFDWENLGF
+612 LAFGETFDWNDFGL

-632 NQFFE
+632 NEFFA
-637 TFDFASTA
+637 TFDFKSLA
-645 KAINKWVQGIY
+645 KAINVWVQGIY

-737 ISKALTAGIKKSIGN
+737 ISKALTAGLKKSIGN

-842 GIGIGYAKAQSE
+842 GIGIGAAKAEKEIKDS
-854 VVSANTIISDSV
+854 SINISDTV
-866 LATAESLNSTIQS
+866 KQTAENLNSTIQS

-943 FKGQKEEAYN
+943 FKGQKDEVYN

-971 KDLYKQEI
+971 KDLYKQQF

-990 KYNKAESIIY
+990 KINKADEIIY
-1000 EYVKE
+1000 DYVKN
-1005 LTGMSKQAFDSAYEI
+1005 LTGMSRQAFNSTYEI
-1020 SGLGDAFDVLSG
+1020 SGLGDAFDVLTEI
-1032 LLDDPMRKTSDFTKT
+1032 LDKTKERTNGFKKTSE
-1047 SYDLR
+1047 DLR
-1052 KELGLNSQETW
+1052 NELGLNRKEVH
-1063 QLANDNRELKESYEK
+1063 ELTNNSVILENSYAK
-1078 CENAIANAA
+1078 ATNAIDDAA
-1087 TEAAN
+1087 TEAAV
-1092 CKNEYNNLT
+1092 CRNEYNKLT

-1148 EDISNFYNKASETFS
+1148 EDISNFYNKASETFG
-1163 RLGVVGTDGGTKL
+1163 RLGAVGTDGGTKL
-1176 YNGFTT
+1176 YNGFTA

-1218 DTYKKNI
+1218 DSYKKNI

-1257 NNLADTISSKAWKV
+1257 NNLADTISSKAWEV

-1280 TNYKLELET
+1280 NSYKMELES
-1289 DGNYSTGDPFSTG
+1289 DDNYSAGDPLKSG
-1302 FSRLNVKEIPK
+1302 F
-1313 RAKGGYLPQK
+1313 AKIRIKGYADGGYLPQK
-1323 YSICIAGEN
+1323 YSIVMAGEN

-1375 QLLQGILNKDLSIS
+1375 QLLQGILNKELSIS

>member
-1 VADNELDSLELK
+1 MADNELDSLKLTIK
-13 IQANA
+13 ANA
-18 TQANN
+18 TDANN
-23 ALDKLVKN
+23 ALDKLVEN
-31 LENLSSSLGVINNAN
+31 LKNLSSSLGVINNVN
-46 LAGFASGVKN
+46 FSNFSNGVKN
-56 ITNAMQGIK
+56 ITDAMQGMK
-65 SVSTADFTRLSKGIQ
+65 NVSKADFTRLSEGMK
-80 KISSVDT
+80 KISSIDT

-93 STAMAYLGKSFNS
+93 STAMTYLGKSFNS
-106 MQATNEATKQI
+106 MQATSEATKQI

-231 SINIASSLTEVEN
+231 SINIASSLIEVEN

-257 DDMAKTSIQDF
+257 NDMAKTSIQDF

-307 ADMASFYDVEQS
+307 ADMASFYDMEQS

-842 GIGIGYAKAQSE
+842 GIGIGAAKAEKEIKDS
-854 VVSANTIISDSV
+854 SINISDTV
-866 LATAESLNSTIQS
+866 KQTAENLNSTIQS

-943 FKGQKEEAYN
+943 FKGQKDEVYN

-971 KDLYKQEI
+971 KDLYKQQF

-990 KYNKAESIIY
+990 KINKADEIIY
-1000 EYVKE
+1000 DYVKN
-1005 LTGMSKQAFDSAYEI
+1005 LTGMSRQAFNSTYEI
-1020 SGLGDAFDVLSG
+1020 SGLGDAFDVLTEI
-1032 LLDDPMRKTSDFTKT
+1032 LDKTKERTNGFKKTSE
-1047 SYDLR
+1047 DLR
-1052 KELGLNSQETW
+1052 NELGLNRKEVH
-1063 QLANDNRELKESYEK
+1063 ELTNNSVILENSYAK
-1078 CENAIANAA
+1078 ATNAIDDAA
-1087 TEAAN
+1087 TEAAV
-1092 CKNEYNNLT
+1092 CRNEYNKLT

-1148 EDISNFYNKASETFS
+1148 EDISNFYNKASETFG

-1218 DTYKKNI
+1218 DSYKKNI

-1257 NNLADTISSKAWKV
+1257 NNLADTISSKAWEV

-1280 TNYKLELET
+1280 NSYKMELES
-1289 DGNYSTGDPFSTG
+1289 DDNYSAGDPMKSG
-1302 FSRLNVKEIPK
+1302 F
-1313 RAKGGYLPQK
+1313 AKIRIKGYADGGYLPQK
-1323 YSICIAGEN
+1323 YSIVMAGEN

>member
-1 VADNELDSLELK
+1 VADNELDSLKLTIK
-13 IQANA
+13 ANA
-18 TQANN
+18 TDANN
-23 ALDKLVKN
+23 ALDKLVEN
-31 LENLSSSLGVINNAN
+31 LKNLSSSLGVINNVN
-46 LAGFASGVKN
+46 FSNFSNGVKN
-56 ITNAMQGIK
+56 ITDAMQGMK
-65 SVSTADFTRLSKGIQ
+65 NVSKADFTRLSEGMK
-80 KISSVDT
+80 KISSIDT

-93 STAMAYLGKSFNS
+93 SAAMTYLGKSFNS
-106 MQATNEATKQI
+106 MQATSEATKQI

-216 ASYWLVFRAINKLGD
+216 TSYWLVFRAINKLGD

-257 DDMAKTSIQDF
+257 DDMAKTSIRDF

-307 ADMASFYDVEQS
+307 ADMASFYDMEQS

-394 WHNQTVILKQSFQE
+394 WRNQTVILKQSFQE

-422 PFLSGLNFAM
+422 PFLSGLNFGM

-722 SLAAKMGVEIAQNAG
+722 SLATKMGVEIAQNAG

-842 GIGIGYAKAQSE
+842 GIGIGAAKAEKEIKDS
-854 VVSANTIISDSV
+854 SINISDTV
-866 LATAESLNSTIQS
+866 KQTAENLNSTIQS

-943 FKGQKEEAYN
+943 FKGQKDEVYN

-971 KDLYKQEI
+971 KDLYKQQF

-990 KYNKAESIIY
+990 KINKADEIIY
-1000 EYVKE
+1000 DYVKN
-1005 LTGMSKQAFDSAYEI
+1005 LTGMSRQAFNSTYEI
-1020 SGLGDAFDVLSG
+1020 SGLGDAFDVLTEI
-1032 LLDDPMRKTSDFTKT
+1032 LDKTKERTNGFKKTSE
-1047 SYDLR
+1047 DLR
-1052 KELGLNSQETW
+1052 NELGLNRKEVH
-1063 QLANDNRELKESYEK
+1063 ELTNNSVILENSYAK
-1078 CENAIANAA
+1078 ATNAIDDAA
-1087 TEAAN
+1087 TEAAV
-1092 CKNEYNNLT
+1092 CRNEYNKLT

-1148 EDISNFYNKASETFS
+1148 EDISNFYNKASETFG

-1218 DTYKKNI
+1218 DSYKENI

-1257 NNLADTISSKAWKV
+1257 NNLADTISSKAWEV

-1280 TNYKLELET
+1280 NSYKMELES
-1289 DGNYSTGDPFSTG
+1289 DDNYSAGDPLKSG
-1302 FSRLNVKEIPK
+1302 F
-1313 RAKGGYLPQK
+1313 AKIRIKGYADGGYLPQK
-1323 YSICIAGEN
+1323 YSIVMAGEN

>member
-1 VADNELDSLELK
+1 MADNELDSLKLTIK
-13 IQANA
+13 ANA
-18 TQANN
+18 TDANN
-23 ALDKLVKN
+23 ALDKLVEN
-31 LENLSSSLGVINNAN
+31 LKNLSSSLGVINNVN
-46 LAGFASGVKN
+46 FSNFSNGVKN
-56 ITNAMQGIK
+56 ITDAMQGMK
-65 SVSTADFTRLSKGIQ
+65 NVSKADFTRLSEGMK
-80 KISSVDT
+80 KISSIDT

-93 STAMAYLGKSFNS
+93 STAMTYLGKSFNS

-144 AMKQLMQELSKAPQV
+144 AMKQLMQELSKAPKV

-216 ASYWLVFRAINKLGD
+216 ASYWLVFRGISKLGD
-231 SINIASSLTEVEN
+231 SIDIASSLIEVEN

-249 FGNYENLV
+249 FGNYESLV
-257 DDMAKTSIQDF
+257 NNMAKTSIRDF

-307 ADMASFYDVEQS
+307 ADMASFYDMEQS

-589 SPELFG
+589 SPKLFG

-612 LSFGETFDWENLGF
+612 LSFEETFDWENLGF

-842 GIGIGYAKAQSE
+842 GIGIGAAKAEKEIKDS
-854 VVSANTIISDSV
+854 SINISDTV
-866 LATAESLNSTIQS
+866 KQTAENLNSTIQS

-943 FKGQKEEAYN
+943 FKGQKDEVYN

-971 KDLYKQEI
+971 KDLYKQQF

-990 KYNKAESIIY
+990 KINKADEIIY
-1000 EYVKE
+1000 DYVKN
-1005 LTGMSKQAFDSAYEI
+1005 LTGMSRQAFNSTYEI
-1020 SGLGDAFDVLSG
+1020 SGLGDAFDVLTEI
-1032 LLDDPMRKTSDFTKT
+1032 LDKTKERTNGFKKTSE
-1047 SYDLR
+1047 DLR
-1052 KELGLNSQETW
+1052 NELGLNRKEVH
-1063 QLANDNRELKESYEK
+1063 ELTNNSVILENSYAK
-1078 CENAIANAA
+1078 ATNAIDDAA
-1087 TEAAN
+1087 TEAAV
-1092 CKNEYNNLT
+1092 CRNEYNKLT

-1148 EDISNFYNKASETFS
+1148 EDISNFYNKASETFG

-1218 DTYKKNI
+1218 DSYKENI

-1257 NNLADTISSKAWKV
+1257 NNLADTISSKAWEV

-1280 TNYKLELET
+1280 NSYKMELES
-1289 DGNYSTGDPFSTG
+1289 DDNYSAGDPLKSG
-1302 FSRLNVKEIPK
+1302 F
-1313 RAKGGYLPQK
+1313 AKIRIKGYADGGYLPQK
-1323 YSICIAGEN
+1323 YSIVMAGEN

>member
-1 VADNELDSLELK
+1 MADNELDSLKLTIK
-13 IQANA
+13 ANA
-18 TQANN
+18 TDANN
-23 ALDKLVKN
+23 ALDKLVEN
-31 LENLSSSLGVINNAN
+31 LKNLSSSLGVINNVN
-46 LAGFASGVKN
+46 FSNFSNGVKN
-56 ITNAMQGIK
+56 ITDAMQGMK
-65 SVSTADFTRLSKGIQ
+65 NVSKADFTRLSEGMK
-80 KISSVDT
+80 KISSIDT

-93 STAMAYLGKSFNS
+93 STAMAYLSKSFNS
-106 MQATNEATKQI
+106 MQATSEATKQI
-117 TELVTGIKQLGY
+117 AELVTGIKQLGY

-144 AMKQLMQELSKAPQV
+144 AMKQLMQELSKVPQV

-231 SINIASSLTEVEN
+231 SIDIASSLIEVEN

-257 DDMAKTSIQDF
+257 NDMAKTSIQDF

-307 ADMASFYDVEQS
+307 ADMASFYDMEQS

-474 IADSTGNAAKN
+474 IAESTGNAAKN

-508 SGNGKKGSGTGAAS
+508 GGNGKKGSGTGAAS

-589 SPELFG
+589 SPKLFG

-612 LSFGETFDWENLGF
+612 LSFGETLDWENLGF

-842 GIGIGYAKAQSE
+842 GIGIGAAKAEKEIKDS
-854 VVSANTIISDSV
+854 SINISDTV
-866 LATAESLNSTIQS
+866 KQTAENLNSTIQS

-943 FKGQKEEAYN
+943 FKGQKDEIYN

-971 KDLYKQEI
+971 KDLYKQQF

-990 KYNKAESIIY
+990 KINKADEIIY
-1000 EYVKE
+1000 DYVKN
-1005 LTGMSKQAFDSAYEI
+1005 LTGMSRQAFNSTYEI
-1020 SGLGDAFDVLSG
+1020 SGLGDAFDVLTEI
-1032 LLDDPMRKTSDFTKT
+1032 LDKTKERTNGFKKTSE
-1047 SYDLR
+1047 DLR
-1052 KELGLNSQETW
+1052 NELGLNRKEVH
-1063 QLANDNRELKESYEK
+1063 ELTNNSVILENSYAK
-1078 CENAIANAA
+1078 ATNAIDDAA
-1087 TEAAN
+1087 TEAAV
-1092 CKNEYNNLT
+1092 CRNEYNKLT
-1101 QQQNDTADSS
+1101 QQQKDTADSS

-1200 TAISKALDTGS
+1200 TAISKALDTGL
-1211 KAGENLV
+1211 KAGENIV
-1218 DTYKKNI
+1218 DSYKENI

-1280 TNYKLELET
+1280 NSYKMELES
-1289 DGNYSTGDPFSTG
+1289 DDNYSAGDPLKSG
-1302 FSRLNVKEIPK
+1302 F
-1313 RAKGGYLPQK
+1313 AKIRIKGYADGGYLPQK
-1323 YSICIAGEN
+1323 YSIVMAGEN

>member
-1 VADNELDSLELK
+1 MADNELDSLELK
-13 IQANA
+13 IKANA
-18 TQANN
+18 TDANN
-23 ALDKLVKN
+23 ALDKLVEN
-31 LENLSSSLGVINNAN
+31 LKNLSSSLGVINNVN
-46 LAGFASGVKN
+46 FLNFSNGVKN
-56 ITNAMQGIK
+56 ITNAMQGMK

-80 KISSVDT
+80 KISTIDT

-93 STAMAYLGKSFNS
+93 STAMAYLSKSFNS
-106 MQATNEATKQI
+106 MQATSEATKQI

-257 DDMAKTSIQDF
+257 NDMAKTSIQDF

-307 ADMASFYDVEQS
+307 ADMASFYDMEQS

-722 SLAAKMGVEIAQNAG
+722 SLATKMGVEIAQNAG

-842 GIGIGYAKAQSE
+842 GIGIGAAKAEKEIKDS
-854 VVSANTIISDSV
+854 SINISDTV
-866 LATAESLNSTIQS
+866 KQTAENLNSTIQS

-943 FKGQKEEAYN
+943 FKGQKDEVYN

-971 KDLYKQEI
+971 KDLYKQQF

-990 KYNKAESIIY
+990 KINKADEIIY
-1000 EYVKE
+1000 DYVKN
-1005 LTGMSKQAFDSAYEI
+1005 LTGMSRQAFNSTYEI
-1020 SGLGDAFDVLSG
+1020 SGLGDAFDVLTEI
-1032 LLDDPMRKTSDFTKT
+1032 LDKTKERTNGFKKTSE
-1047 SYDLR
+1047 DLR
-1052 KELGLNSQETW
+1052 NELGLNRKEVH
-1063 QLANDNRELKESYEK
+1063 ELTNNSVILENSYAK
-1078 CENAIANAA
+1078 ATNAIDDAA
-1087 TEAAN
+1087 TEAAV
-1092 CKNEYNNLT
+1092 CRNEYNKLT

-1148 EDISNFYNKASETFS
+1148 EDISNFYNKASETFG
-1163 RLGVVGTDGGTKL
+1163 RLGAVGTDGGTKL
-1176 YNGFTT
+1176 YNGFTA

-1218 DTYKKNI
+1218 DSYKKNI

-1257 NNLADTISSKAWKV
+1257 NNLADTISSKAWEV

-1280 TNYKLELET
+1280 NSYKMELES
-1289 DGNYSTGDPFSTG
+1289 DDNYSAGDPLKSG
-1302 FSRLNVKEIPK
+1302 F
-1313 RAKGGYLPQK
+1313 AKIRIKGYADGGYLPQK
-1323 YSICIAGEN
+1323 YSIVMAGEN

-1375 QLLQGILNKDLSIS
+1375 QLLQGILNKELSIS

>member
-1 VADNELDSLELK
+1 MADNELDSLKLTIK
-13 IQANA
+13 ANA
-18 TQANN
+18 TDANN
-23 ALDKLVKN
+23 ALDKLVEN
-31 LENLSSSLGVINNAN
+31 LKNLSSSLGVINNVN
-46 LAGFASGVKN
+46 FSNFSNGVKN
-56 ITNAMQGIK
+56 ITDAMQGMK
-65 SVSTADFTRLSKGIQ
+65 NVSKADFTRLSEGMK
-80 KISSVDT
+80 KISSIDT

-93 STAMAYLGKSFNS
+93 STAMAYLSKSFNS
-106 MQATNEATKQI
+106 MQATSEATKQI

-144 AMKQLMQELSKAPQV
+144 AMKQLMQELSKVPQV

-231 SINIASSLTEVEN
+231 SIDIASSLIEVEN

-257 DDMAKTSIQDF
+257 NDMAKTSIQDF

-307 ADMASFYDVEQS
+307 ADMASFYDMEQS

-422 PFLSGLNFAM
+422 PFLSGLNFTM

-508 SGNGKKGSGTGAAS
+508 GGNGKKGSGTGAAS

-722 SLAAKMGVEIAQNAG
+722 SLATKMGVEIAQNAG

-842 GIGIGYAKAQSE
+842 GIGIGAAKAEKEIKDS
-854 VVSANTIISDSV
+854 SINISDTV
-866 LATAESLNSTIQS
+866 KQTAENLNSTIQS

-943 FKGQKEEAYN
+943 FKGQKDEVYN

-971 KDLYKQEI
+971 KDLYKQQF

-990 KYNKAESIIY
+990 KINKADEIIY
-1000 EYVKE
+1000 DYVKN
-1005 LTGMSKQAFDSAYEI
+1005 LTGMSRQAFNSTYEI
-1020 SGLGDAFDVLSG
+1020 SGLGDAFDVLTEI
-1032 LLDDPMRKTSDFTKT
+1032 LDKTKERTNGFKKTSE
-1047 SYDLR
+1047 DLR
-1052 KELGLNSQETW
+1052 NELGLNRKEVH
-1063 QLANDNRELKESYEK
+1063 ELTNNSVILENSYAK
-1078 CENAIANAA
+1078 ATNAIDDAA
-1087 TEAAN
+1087 TEAAV
-1092 CKNEYNNLT
+1092 CRNEYNKLT
-1101 QQQNDTADSS
+1101 QQQNDTAGSS

-1148 EDISNFYNKASETFS
+1148 EDISNFYNKASETFG

-1218 DTYKKNI
+1218 DSYKENI
-1225 DGVPNTTAVAF
+1225 DGAPNATAVAF

-1257 NNLADTISSKAWKV
+1257 NNLADTISSKAWEV

-1280 TNYKLELET
+1280 NSYKMELES
-1289 DGNYSTGDPFSTG
+1289 DDNYSAGDPLKSG
-1302 FSRLNVKEIPK
+1302 F
-1313 RAKGGYLPQK
+1313 AKIRIKGYADGGYLPQK
-1323 YSICIAGEN
+1323 YSIVMAGEN

>member
-1 VADNELDSLELK
+1 MADNELDSLKLTIK
-13 IQANA
+13 ANA
-18 TQANN
+18 TDANN
-23 ALDKLVKN
+23 ALDKLVEN
-31 LENLSSSLGVINNAN
+31 LKNLSSSLGVINNVN
-46 LAGFASGVKN
+46 FSNFSNGVKN
-56 ITNAMQGIK
+56 ITDAMQGMK
-65 SVSTADFTRLSKGIQ
+65 NVSKADFTRLSEGMK

-93 STAMAYLGKSFNS
+93 STAMTYLGKSFNS
-106 MQATNEATKQI
+106 MQATSEATKQI

-231 SINIASSLTEVEN
+231 SIDIASSLIEVEN

-257 DDMAKTSIQDF
+257 NDMAKTSIQDF

-842 GIGIGYAKAQSE
+842 GIGIGAAKAEKEIKDS
-854 VVSANTIISDSV
+854 SINISDTV
-866 LATAESLNSTIQS
+866 KQTAENLNSTIQS

-943 FKGQKEEAYN
+943 FKGQKDEVYN

-971 KDLYKQEI
+971 KDLYKQQF

-990 KYNKAESIIY
+990 KINKADEIIY
-1000 EYVKE
+1000 DYVKN
-1005 LTGMSKQAFDSAYEI
+1005 LTGMSRQAFNSTYEI
-1020 SGLGDAFDVLSG
+1020 SGLGDAFDVLTEI
-1032 LLDDPMRKTSDFTKT
+1032 LDKTKERTNGFKKTSE
-1047 SYDLR
+1047 DLR
-1052 KELGLNSQETW
+1052 NELGLNRKEVH
-1063 QLANDNRELKESYEK
+1063 ELTNNSVILENSYAK
-1078 CENAIANAA
+1078 ATNAIDDAA
-1087 TEAAN
+1087 TEAAV
-1092 CKNEYNNLT
+1092 CRNEYNKLT

-1218 DTYKKNI
+1218 DSYKKNI

-1257 NNLADTISSKAWKV
+1257 NNLADTISSKAWEV

-1280 TNYKLELET
+1280 NSYKMELES
-1289 DGNYSTGDPFSTG
+1289 DDNYSAGDPLKSG
-1302 FSRLNVKEIPK
+1302 F
-1313 RAKGGYLPQK
+1313 AKIRIKGYADGGYLPQK
-1323 YSICIAGEN
+1323 YSIVMAGEN

>member
-1 VADNELDSLELK
+1 MADNELDSLKLTIK
-13 IQANA
+13 ANA
-18 TQANN
+18 TDANN
-23 ALDKLVKN
+23 ALDKLVEN
-31 LENLSSSLGVINNAN
+31 LKNLSSSLGVINNVN
-46 LAGFASGVKN
+46 FSNFSNGVKN
-56 ITNAMQGIK
+56 ITDAMQGMK
-65 SVSTADFTRLSKGIQ
+65 NVSKADFTRLSEGMK
-80 KISSVDT
+80 KISSIDT

-93 STAMAYLGKSFNS
+93 STAMTYLGKSFNS

-216 ASYWLVFRAINKLGD
+216 ASYWLVFRGISKLGD
-231 SINIASSLTEVEN
+231 SIDIASSLIEVEN

-257 DDMAKTSIQDF
+257 NDMAKTSIQDF

-307 ADMASFYDVEQS
+307 ADMASFYDMEQS

-508 SGNGKKGSGTGAAS
+508 GGNGKKGSGTGAAS

-606 TAVYTA
+606 TAIYAA
-612 LSFGETFDWENLGF
+612 LAFGETFDWNDFGL

-632 NQFFE
+632 NEFFA
-637 TFDFASTA
+637 TFDFKSLA
-645 KAINKWVQGIY
+645 KAINVWVQGIY

-842 GIGIGYAKAQSE
+842 GIGIGAAKAEKEIKDS
-854 VVSANTIISDSV
+854 SINISDTV
-866 LATAESLNSTIQS
+866 KQTAENLNSTIQS

-943 FKGQKEEAYN
+943 FKGQKDEVYN

-971 KDLYKQEI
+971 KDLYKQQF

-990 KYNKAESIIY
+990 KINKADEIIY
-1000 EYVKE
+1000 DYVKN
-1005 LTGMSKQAFDSAYEI
+1005 LTGMSRQAFNSTYEI
-1020 SGLGDAFDVLSG
+1020 SGLGDAFDVLTEI
-1032 LLDDPMRKTSDFTKT
+1032 LDKTKERTNGFKKTSE
-1047 SYDLR
+1047 DLR
-1052 KELGLNSQETW
+1052 NELGLNRKEVH
-1063 QLANDNRELKESYEK
+1063 ELTNNSVILENSYAK
-1078 CENAIANAA
+1078 ATNAIDDAA
-1087 TEAAN
+1087 TEAAV
-1092 CKNEYNNLT
+1092 CRNEYNKLT

-1148 EDISNFYNKASETFS
+1148 EDISNFYNKASETFG

-1218 DTYKKNI
+1218 DSYKKNI

-1271 HDALTNAIQ
+1271 HEALTNAIQ
-1280 TNYKLELET
+1280 NSYKMELES
-1289 DGNYSTGDPFSTG
+1289 DDNYSAGDPMKSG
-1302 FSRLNVKEIPK
+1302 F
-1313 RAKGGYLPQK
+1313 AKIRIKGYADGGYLPQK
-1323 YSICIAGEN
+1323 YSIVMAGEN

>member
-1 VADNELDSLELK
+1 MADNELDSLKLTIK
-13 IQANA
+13 ANA
-18 TQANN
+18 TDANN
-23 ALDKLVKN
+23 ALDKLVEN
-31 LENLSSSLGVINNAN
+31 LKNLSSSLGVINNVN
-46 LAGFASGVKN
+46 FSNFSNGVKN
-56 ITNAMQGIK
+56 ITDAMQGMK
-65 SVSTADFTRLSKGIQ
+65 NVSKADFTRLSEGMK
-80 KISSVDT
+80 KISSIDT

-93 STAMAYLGKSFNS
+93 STAMAYLSKSFNS
-106 MQATNEATKQI
+106 MQATSEATKQI

-144 AMKQLMQELSKAPQV
+144 AMKQFMQELSKVPQV

-231 SINIASSLTEVEN
+231 SIDIASSLIEVEN

-257 DDMAKTSIQDF
+257 NDMAKTSIQDF

-307 ADMASFYDVEQS
+307 ADMASFYDMEQS

-474 IADSTGNAAKN
+474 IAESTGNAAKN

-508 SGNGKKGSGTGAAS
+508 GGNGKKGSGTGAAS

-589 SPELFG
+589 SPKLFG

-612 LSFGETFDWENLGF
+612 LSFGETLDWENLGF

-842 GIGIGYAKAQSE
+842 GIGIGAAKAEKEIKDS
-854 VVSANTIISDSV
+854 SINISDTV
-866 LATAESLNSTIQS
+866 KQTAENLNSTIQS

-943 FKGQKEEAYN
+943 FKGQKDEVYN

-971 KDLYKQEI
+971 KDLYKQQF

-990 KYNKAESIIY
+990 KINKADEIIY
-1000 EYVKE
+1000 DYVKN
-1005 LTGMSKQAFDSAYEI
+1005 LTGMSRQAFNSTYEI
-1020 SGLGDAFDVLSG
+1020 SGLGDAFDVLTEI
-1032 LLDDPMRKTSDFTKT
+1032 LDKTKERTNGFKKTSE
-1047 SYDLR
+1047 DLR
-1052 KELGLNSQETW
+1052 NELGLNRKEVH
-1063 QLANDNRELKESYEK
+1063 ELTNNSVILENSYAK
-1078 CENAIANAA
+1078 ATNAIDDAA
-1087 TEAAN
+1087 TEAAV
-1092 CKNEYNNLT
+1092 CRNEYNKLT

-1200 TAISKALDTGS
+1200 TAISKALDTGL

-1218 DTYKKNI
+1218 DSYKENI

-1280 TNYKLELET
+1280 NSYKMELES
-1289 DGNYSTGDPFSTG
+1289 DDNYSAGDPLKSG
-1302 FSRLNVKEIPK
+1302 F
-1313 RAKGGYLPQK
+1313 AKIRIKGYADGGYLPQK
-1323 YSICIAGEN
+1323 YSIVMAGEN

>member
-1 VADNELDSLELK
+1 MADNELDSLKLTIK
-13 IQANA
+13 ANA
-18 TQANN
+18 TDANN
-23 ALDKLVKN
+23 ALDKLVEN
-31 LENLSSSLGVINNAN
+31 LKNLSSSLGVINNVN
-46 LAGFASGVKN
+46 FSNFSNGVKN
-56 ITNAMQGIK
+56 ITDAMQGMK
-65 SVSTADFTRLSKGIQ
+65 NVSKADFTRLSEGMK
-80 KISSVDT
+80 KISSIDT

-93 STAMAYLGKSFNS
+93 STAMAYLSKSFNS
-106 MQATNEATKQI
+106 MQATSEATKQI

-144 AMKQLMQELSKAPQV
+144 AMKQLMQELSKVPQV

-231 SINIASSLTEVEN
+231 SIDIASSLIEVEN

-257 DDMAKTSIQDF
+257 NDMAKTSIQDF

-307 ADMASFYDVEQS
+307 ADMASFYDMEQS

-474 IADSTGNAAKN
+474 IAESTGNAAKN

-508 SGNGKKGSGTGAAS
+508 GGNGKKGSGTGAAS

-589 SPELFG
+589 SPKLFG

-612 LSFGETFDWENLGF
+612 LSFGETLDWENLGF

-842 GIGIGYAKAQSE
+842 GIGIGAAKAEKEIKDS
-854 VVSANTIISDSV
+854 SINISDTV
-866 LATAESLNSTIQS
+866 KQTAENLNSTIQS

-943 FKGQKEEAYN
+943 FKGQKDVVYN

-971 KDLYKQEI
+971 KDLYKQQF

-990 KYNKAESIIY
+990 KINKADEIIY
-1000 EYVKE
+1000 DYVKN
-1005 LTGMSKQAFDSAYEI
+1005 LTGMSRQAFNSTYEI
-1020 SGLGDAFDVLSG
+1020 SGLGDAFDVLTEI
-1032 LLDDPMRKTSDFTKT
+1032 LDKTKERTNGFKKTSE
-1047 SYDLR
+1047 DLR
-1052 KELGLNSQETW
+1052 NELGLNRKEVH
-1063 QLANDNRELKESYEK
+1063 ELTNNSVILENSYAK
-1078 CENAIANAA
+1078 ATNAIDDAA
-1087 TEAAN
+1087 TEAAV
-1092 CKNEYNNLT
+1092 CRNEYNKLT

-1200 TAISKALDTGS
+1200 TAISKALDTGL

-1218 DTYKKNI
+1218 DSYKENI

-1280 TNYKLELET
+1280 NSYKMELES
-1289 DGNYSTGDPFSTG
+1289 DDNYSAGDPLKSG
-1302 FSRLNVKEIPK
+1302 F
-1313 RAKGGYLPQK
+1313 AKIRIKGYADGGYLPQK
-1323 YSICIAGEN
+1323 YSIVMAGEN

>member
-1 VADNELDSLELK
+1 MADNELDSLKLTIK
-13 IQANA
+13 ANA
-18 TQANN
+18 TDANN
-23 ALDKLVKN
+23 ALDKLVEN
-31 LENLSSSLGVINNAN
+31 LKNLSSSLGVINNVN
-46 LAGFASGVKN
+46 FSNFSNGVKN
-56 ITNAMQGIK
+56 ITDAMQGMK
-65 SVSTADFTRLSKGIQ
+65 NVSKADFTRLSEGMK
-80 KISSVDT
+80 KISSIDT

-93 STAMAYLGKSFNS
+93 STAMAYLSKSFNS

-257 DDMAKTSIQDF
+257 DDMAKTSIRDF

-292 QKKMADMSI
+292 QKKMADMSV

-307 ADMASFYDVEQS
+307 ADMASFYDIEQS

-408 LAGIIGTSLINAFK
+408 LAGIIGTSLINALK

-432 TQVINFAETV
+432 TQVIDFAETV

-645 KAINKWVQGIY
+645 KAINRWVQGIY

-842 GIGIGYAKAQSE
+842 GIGIGAAKAEKEIKDS
-854 VVSANTIISDSV
+854 SINISDTV
-866 LATAESLNSTIQS
+866 KQTAENLNSTIQS

-888 DTYAGVKSVADKY
+888 DTYASVKSVADKY

-943 FKGQKEEAYN
+943 FKGQKDEVYN

-971 KDLYKQEI
+971 KDLYKQQF

-990 KYNKAESIIY
+990 KINKADEIIY
-1000 EYVKE
+1000 DYVKN
-1005 LTGMSKQAFDSAYEI
+1005 LTGMSRQAFNSTYEI
-1020 SGLGDAFDVLSG
+1020 SGLGDAFDVLTEI
-1032 LLDDPMRKTSDFTKT
+1032 LDKTKERTNGFKKTSE
-1047 SYDLR
+1047 DLR
-1052 KELGLNSQETW
+1052 NELGLNRKEVH
-1063 QLANDNRELKESYEK
+1063 ELTNNSVILENSYAK
-1078 CENAIANAA
+1078 ATNAIDDAA
-1087 TEAAN
+1087 TEAAV
-1092 CKNEYNNLT
+1092 CRNEYNKLT

-1148 EDISNFYNKASETFS
+1148 EDISNFYNKASETFG

-1218 DTYKKNI
+1218 DSYKKNI

-1257 NNLADTISSKAWKV
+1257 NNLADTISSKAWEV

-1280 TNYKLELET
+1280 NSYKMELES
-1289 DGNYSTGDPFSTG
+1289 DDNYSAGDPMKSG
-1302 FSRLNVKEIPK
+1302 F
-1313 RAKGGYLPQK
+1313 AKIRIKGYADGGYLPQK
-1323 YSICIAGEN
+1323 YSIVMAGEN

>member
-1 VADNELDSLELK
+1 MADNELDSLELK
-13 IQANA
+13 IKANA
-18 TQANN
+18 TDANN
-23 ALDKLVKN
+23 ALDKLVEN
-31 LENLSSSLGVINNAN
+31 LKNLSSSLGVINNVN
-46 LAGFASGVKN
+46 FLNFSNGVKN
-56 ITNAMQGIK
+56 ITNAMQGMK

-80 KISSVDT
+80 KISTIDT

-93 STAMAYLGKSFNS
+93 STAMAYLSKSFNS
-106 MQATNEATKQI
+106 MQATSEATKQI

-216 ASYWLVFRAINKLGD
+216 ASYWLVFRGISKLGD
-231 SINIASSLTEVEN
+231 SIDIASSLIEVEN

-257 DDMAKTSIQDF
+257 NDMAKTSIQDF

-350 WALKNGLDANISS
+350 WALKNGLDANVSS

-370 MLRYKYVMANTVAAQ
+370 MLRYRYVMANTAAAQ

-469 DSADD
+469 NSADD

-508 SGNGKKGSGTGAAS
+508 GGNGKKGSGTGAAS

-612 LSFGETFDWENLGF
+612 LSFEETFDWENLGF

-645 KAINKWVQGIY
+645 KAINKWVQSIY
-656 DTIKTAIK
+656 RAFKTAIGTV
-664 NIKWSK
+664 KWSE
-670 VLEGIATLIGDVELK
+670 VIAGLWKLFSNIELK
-685 TVAIIIGA
+685 TVAIIIGT

-737 ISKALTAGIKKSIGN
+737 ISKALTAGIKKAVGS
-752 IDYGGLSKTL
+752 IDYASISKTL
-762 SSLMSTKLKATI
+762 SEDMSTKVKATF
-774 GIAGIAT
+774 GIAGIAI
-781 EFLTVATV
+781 EFLTIASV
-789 FEKIGEGA
+789 FKKIGEGA
-797 NFTVG
+797 EFTVG
-802 MLAKVAAGAGVAAA
+802 MLAKVALGAGAAAA

-842 GIGIGYAKAQSE
+842 GIGIGAAKAEKEIKDS
-854 VVSANTIISDSV
+854 SINISDTV
-866 LATAESLNSTIQS
+866 KQTAENLNSTIQS

-943 FKGQKEEAYN
+943 FKGQKDEVYN

-971 KDLYKQEI
+971 KDLYKQQF

-990 KYNKAESIIY
+990 KINKADEIIY
-1000 EYVKE
+1000 DYVKN
-1005 LTGMSKQAFDSAYEI
+1005 LTGMSRQAFNSTYEI
-1020 SGLGDAFDVLSG
+1020 SGLGDAFDVLTEI
-1032 LLDDPMRKTSDFTKT
+1032 LDKTKERTNGFKKTSE
-1047 SYDLR
+1047 DLR
-1052 KELGLNSQETW
+1052 NELGLNRKEVH
-1063 QLANDNRELKESYEK
+1063 ELTNNSVILENSYAK
-1078 CENAIANAA
+1078 ATNAIDDAA
-1087 TEAAN
+1087 TEAAV
-1092 CKNEYNNLT
+1092 CRNEYNKLT

-1148 EDISNFYNKASETFS
+1148 EDISNFYNKASETFG

-1280 TNYKLELET
+1280 NSYKMELES
-1289 DGNYSTGDPFSTG
+1289 DDNYSAGDPLKSG
-1302 FSRLNVKEIPK
+1302 F
-1313 RAKGGYLPQK
+1313 AKIRIKGYADGGYLPQK
-1323 YSICIAGEN
+1323 YSIVMAGEN

-1375 QLLQGILNKDLSIS
+1375 QLLQGILNKELSIS